1 MYVERQPRNKHF
13 EVQEL
18 LTLFQNFAS
27 ERTKSDGD
35 RWLLQNVYQRRPMSL
50 LERQRGAVTYV
61 NGVARPIRSRLRFWR
76 AMLVILP
83 VILVVFFGVGL
94 IGSTQEFSLYFVKQ
108 YFIIAVAWSLSSSGI
123 LALYINL
130 FGGTK
135 TEATAGFLAFM
146 GLWLVVIQV
155 IPNPL
160 LRDSWNLSR

>member
-1 MYVERQPRNKHF
+1 MCVAGSEHF
-13 EVQEL
+13 ESQKKL
-18 LTLFQNFAS
+18 ILPQDFAS

-61 NGVARPIRSRLRFWR
+61 NGVAKPNRSRLRFWR
-76 AMLVILP
+76 AMLIILP

-94 IGSTQEFSLYFVKQ
+94 IGSTQEFSPYFVKQ
-108 YFIIAVAWSLSSSGI
+108 YFVIAVAWSLCSSGI
-123 LALYINL
+123 LASYIRL

-135 TEATAGFLAFM
+135 TEAAAGFLAFM
-146 GLWLVVIQV
+146 GLWLVVMQV

-160 LRDSWNLSR
+160 VQESWNLSR